1 MKKYIYIFIVLTLA
15 LQSCRK
21 YVEIEQ
27 PGVRTLKYTRDYRYL
42 MDNNGELEGS
52 YGYPIL
58 SGDDTDI
65 TDATRQGNIGDIW
78 PNVLT
83 WREKHLS
90 EIQGDVDWERL
101 YKIIYICN
109 EVLAGVMDSQE
120 GTEVEKNRIYAEALV
135 QRAISYYTLVN
146 MYGKQYQA
154 ANAATDLGV
163 PLLLTQNLYASLKRA
178 SVAEVYNQVLNDLV
192 KAIPSLPGVADYNTR
207 PAKVSG
213 YALLARVHL
222 NMRNFPKAE
231 LYADSALAL
240 QNTLLD
246 LKNYKTAPGT
256 IPRRLLDPEVMLSK
270 IVNGSYTAIS
280 ISQETLDLLGTSDL
294 RYTLFTNTRGGYGNL
309 FSTAFTGRAYWR
321 YTLNGEFVITTG
333 PSVPEMMLIKAECRA
348 RAEDATGAMILVNN
362 LRAKRFETAS
372 PLTAV
377 DGPAALRVVVEER
390 KREFFGKGFRWFDQ
404 KRLNVDAAFAVTKTR
419 EFKGVTYTL
428 APNSNRYAYPIGDK
442 YILLNPELEQNPR

>member
-1 MKKYIYIFIVLTLA
+1 MKKYLYIFILLA
-15 LQSCRK
+15 LTFQGCRK

-27 PGVRTLKYTRDYRYL
+27 PGVRTFKYTRDYRYI

-52 YGYPIL
+52 YGYPII
-58 SGDDTDI
+58 SGDDTEI
-65 TDATRQGNIGDIW
+65 TDPTRQNNIGDILA
-78 PNVLT
+78 NVYT
-83 WREKHLS
+83 WKEKHLS

-101 YKIIYICN
+101 YKIIYTCN
-109 EVLAGVMDSQE
+109 EVLGGVMDSQE
-120 GTEVEKNRIYAEALV
+120 GTDVEKKKIYAEALV
-135 QRAISYYTLVN
+135 QRAISYFTLVN
-146 MYGKQYQA
+146 IYGKQYQA
-154 ANAATDLGV
+154 LSSSTDLGV
-163 PLLLTQNLYASLKRA
+163 PLLLTSNLYTPLKRA
-178 SVAEVYNQVLNDLV
+178 SVAEVYNQMLTDLN

-270 IVNGSYTAIS
+270 IVNGSYTGIP
-280 ISQETLDLLGTSDL
+280 ISQQTLDLLGTLDM
-294 RYTLFTNTRGGYGNL
+294 RYVLFTNTRGAYGNL

-321 YTLNGEFVITTG
+321 YFLNSEFVITTG

-348 RAEDATGAMILVNN
+348 RATDASGAMTLVNN
-362 LRAKRFETAS
+362 LRAKRFETLS
-372 PLTAV
+372 PLTAADATV
-377 DGPAALRVVVEER
+377 ALRIVVEER
-390 KREFFGKGFRWFDQ
+390 NREFFGKGFRWFDQ